1 LTNQLVFVF
10 IWGVPSLNSSL
21 SVLRGFDAAARL
33 GSFAKAAAALF
44 LTESAISHQVRS
56 LESELGQ
63 PLFRRVGRSVV
74 LTDAGKD
81 FCKTVNRTL
90 RSLDEGVM
98 RLSPYLKP
106 RSVVLYT
113 NSAFARGFLLPRLA
127 QLRSAHPAVDLWVDS
142 SERAV
147 DFEVDEVDLLIS
159 ADERPATRHLQVK
172 PLLSDRRTP
181 MAAPALIA
189 RQGGVP
195 VNPAHLARWPLLHD
209 EGILSWRDWFDKSQS
224 GGADLDAGPAF
235 SDHALALEAAVLG
248 HGIVLGSVIAADHY
262 LRSGS
267 LMPLSE
273 RSLPGKS
280 YDIYCDSRTIN
291 DESVRIC
298 YDWLLAA
305 AQAV

>member
-1 LTNQLVFVF
+1 M
-10 IWGVPSLNSSL
+10 PSLNSSL

-44 LTESAISHQVRS
+44 LTESAISHQIRS
-56 LESELGQ
+56 LERELGQ

-81 FCKTVNRTL
+81 FGKTVNRTL
-90 RSLDEGVM
+90 HSFDEGVM

-127 QLRSAHPAVDLWVDS
+127 QLRKAHPAVDLWVDT
-142 SERAV
+142 SERTV
-147 DFEVDEVDLLIS
+147 DFEVDEIDILIS
-159 ADERPATRHLQVK
+159 PDERPATRFTQVK
-172 PLLSDRRTP
+172 PLLSDRRIP
-181 MAAPALIA
+181 MASPELSA

-195 VNPAHLARWPLLHD
+195 ADAAQLAGWPLLHD
-209 EGILSWRDWFDKSQS
+209 EGILSWRDWFNKVQS
-224 GGADLDAGPAF
+224 GGGDLDAGPAF

-248 HGIVLGSVIAADHY
+248 HGVVLGSVVAADHY
-262 LRSGS
+262 LRTGS
-267 LMPLSE
+267 LISLSE

-280 YDIYCDSRTIN
+280 YEIYCDSRTID

-298 YDWLLAA
+298 YDWLLGA